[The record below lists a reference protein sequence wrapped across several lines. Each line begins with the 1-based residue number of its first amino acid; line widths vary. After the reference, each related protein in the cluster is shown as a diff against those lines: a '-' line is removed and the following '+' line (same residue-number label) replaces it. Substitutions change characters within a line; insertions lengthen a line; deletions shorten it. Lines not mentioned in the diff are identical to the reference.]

1 VGALS
6 KGGTRCGDVV
16 DQKHRFPSD
25 LSRCHRKRAHHSLS
39 AMLNGDA
46 LDLDVIDRRHDR
58 IGFVAKA
65 ERVVQ

>member
-1 VGALS
+1 
-6 KGGTRCGDVV
+6 
-16 DQKHRFPSD
+16 
-25 LSRCHRKRAHHSLS
+25 
-39 AMLNGDA
+39 MLNGDA